1 MPVRV
6 WSGGITRDSSECGG
20 LTRTPSFAESVRRV
34 KKSDI
39 ALIKALASPPVMVN
53 TVFECVAVLLADP
66 EEARSMSRPGFK
78 SWSWTRTLLSRTGKQ
93 SFLRRLIAVDM
104 AQPPLMLSQAMQ
116 YLDLPQFDVDT
127 IKNAGAAA
135 AAILVWCRSYIIC
148 QRIKLWLAPK
158 QRALEERR
166 TAAREQDVATEQ
178 SMALHSDV
186 RPVVESARK
195 GLMKEEMQENE
206 LLLRMEG
213 GRLKEVD
220 DAILRLLRLDEAGEK
235 SAREA
240 MVQLQKGL
248 WKRAVD

>member
-1 MPVRV
+1 MK
-6 WSGGITRDSSECGG
+6 
-20 LTRTPSFAESVRRV
+20 L
-34 KKSDI
+34 
-39 ALIKALASPPVMVN
+39 
-53 TVFECVAVLLADP
+53 VFECVAVLLADA
-66 EEARSMSRPGFK
+66 EEARSMSRPGFNY
-78 SWSWTRTLLSRTGKQ
+78 WGWTRTLLSRTGKQ

-116 YLDLPQFDVDT
+116 YLDLPQFDFDT

-178 SMALHSDV
+178 SMARHSDV
-186 RPVVESARK
+186 RPVVESARE
-195 GLMKEEMQENE
+195 GLMKEEMPENE

-248 WKRAVD
+248 QSKSLAPKPCRF